1 MTNLDGIL
9 KSIDITLPTKVCI
22 VKAMVFLVVMYGC
35 ESWTIKRLSIE
46 KLMLLNSGVGEDSW
60 ESLGQQ
66 GDQTSP
72 SWRRSG
78 LNIHWKDWCWSWNFN
93 TLATWLEELIH
104 LKRPWCWERLKVGGK
119 GDNRG
124 SDDWMVSLTPRT
136 WVWAS
141 SRSWWR
147 TAKPGML
154 QAMGSDTKSWTRLSD
169 WTKLNVHWLWSHFL
183 LIPQLKPVTSDLFTL
198 LQLLTMRLQA
208 SSEQFIDFSD
218 CSFFFKTYS
227 SKSFPKTLPS

>member
-1 MTNLDGIL
+1 MWELDHKEGWASDNWCFQIVVLEKTLVSPLDSKEIKAVNPKGNQHEYSL
-9 KSIDITLPTKVCI
+9 K
-22 VKAMVFLVVMYGC
+22 
-35 ESWTIKRLSIE
+35 
-46 KLMLLNSGVGEDSW
+46 
-60 ESLGQQ
+60 
-66 GDQTSP
+66 
-72 SWRRSG
+72 
-78 LNIHWKDWCWSWNFN
+78 
-93 TLATWLEELIH
+93 ELIH

-169 WTKLNVHWLWSHFL
+169 WIKLNVHWLWSHFL

>member
-1 MTNLDGIL
+1 MFLNCGI
-9 KSIDITLPTKVCI
+9 
-22 VKAMVFLVVMYGC
+22 
-35 ESWTIKRLSIE
+35 
-46 KLMLLNSGVGEDSW
+46 GEDSW

-169 WTKLNVHWLWSHFL
+169 WIKLNVHWLWSHFL